1 MSPTQAN
8 SSPATALVIGATGDF
23 GDHMTAVL
31 LARGW
36 RVKALNR
43 RPAVA
48 AKAKPHLAV
57 DWIAGD
63 AMKAAHVIAA
73 AEGCAIIVNAANP
86 PAYRNWRGLA
96 LPMLESAIAAARV
109 TGARIVMPGNVYNY
123 DPTLTPVID
132 EASPQ
137 RPVSR
142 KGAVRV
148 EMEEMLEAAAA
159 EHGVKSLTVRAG
171 DFFGPRSDNG
181 WMAGQMIKPGKP
193 VRAVV
198 YPGNRKAAHA
208 FAYLPDLA
216 ETAMRLIER
225 RHALADFTVFH
236 FAGHAF
242 DPGVGIADALRK
254 AGGHPKAPIRGFI
267 WPVIVALSPLVPLFR
282 ELLEM
287 RYLWNQSLTL
297 DNARLVAFL
306 GAEPHTPIEAALR
319 TTLADLGCLETE
331 SLPGMALASA

>member
-8 SSPATALVIGATGDF
+8 TSPATALVIGATGDF

-57 DWIAGD
+57 DWVQGD
-63 AMKAAHVIAA
+63 AMQAAEVIAA
-73 AEGCAIIVNAANP
+73 AEGCAIIVHAANP
-86 PAYRNWRGLA
+86 PGYRNWGGLVM
-96 LPMLESAIAAARV
+96 PMMEASIAAARI

-123 DPTLTPVID
+123 DPRRTPVID
-132 EASPQ
+132 ETSPQ
-137 RPVSR
+137 HPVSR
-142 KGAVRV
+142 KGAIRV
-148 EMEEMLEAAAA
+148 ELEERLEAAAA
-159 EHGVKSLTVRAG
+159 EGGVKSLTVRAG

-181 WMAGQMIKPGKP
+181 WMRQMIKPGQP

-198 YPGNRKAAHA
+198 WPGDRRAAHA

-216 ETAMRLIER
+216 ETTMRLIER

-236 FAGHAF
+236 FAGHPFA
-242 DPGVGIADALRK
+242 PGVGMAEALRK

-267 WPVIVALSPLVPLFR
+267 WPVLVALSPVVPIFR

-287 RYLWNQSLTL
+287 RYLWKQSLTL

-306 GAEPHTPIEAALR
+306 GAEPHTPIDQALR
-319 TTLADLGCLETE
+319 ATLKDLGCLEDE
-331 SLPGMALASA
+331 SPSGLALASA